1 MAMVLVE
8 SGGNPSALSSSNA
21 QGLMQLTPIGVL
33 EVNQQYG
40 ITTQPNLK
48 DPYENL
54 CYGILLLDY
63 YFQRTGSIKGAL
75 IMYNGGYAQLARW
88 RNKIPLTQETAE
100 YLPKVLRNRD
110 RLSRM
115 FDRQLSPSG
124 GIQAIVDD
132 VFDDLYGTG
141 ESGQDFVL
149 TGGLSSF
156 RGSGER
162 GQILCTLRL

>member
-21 QGLMQLTPIGVL
+21 LGLMQLTPIGVL

-63 YFQRTGSIKGAL
+63 YYHRTGSIKGAL
-75 IMYNGGYAQLARW
+75 IAYNGGYTQLARW
-88 RNKIPLTQETAE
+88 RNGLPLTQETAE
-100 YLPKVLRNRD
+100 YLPKVLRNRA

-124 GIQAIVDD
+124 GLQALVDD
-132 VFDDLYGTG
+132 VFDDLYGAG
-141 ESGQDFVL
+141 EGGQDFL
-149 TGGLSSF
+149 FTGGLRALRDRNESN
-156 RGSGER
+156 EV
-162 GQILCTLRL
+162 LCAVPM